1 MRTDSKLSAPWA
13 RLAGFEPIHRAPTGT
28 PGSRSLD
35 AGAHSKSGHVDVARG
50 LPPPALSKWAEL
62 TKLFGPASGI
72 GLASRVIRDQE
83 IQLGKVNIFP
93 SLRRTKRDTYSCS
106 CSRRRRD
113 DGRAGAGK
121 TVRRCFQVG
130 GRFVSSKNPARSL
143 FGFRKRTSNTA
154 AMLRSIT
161 SPDPQPSIASS
172 SPRASDESRSGGTGG
187 PATSVITKV
196 KPKTKRPN
204 LYRVLILND
213 DYTPMEFVVHV
224 LEKFF
229 QKDVEAATKIM
240 LHVHHNGIGEC
251 GIFTY
256 EIAET
261 KVTQVMD
268 FARKHQHPLQ
278 CVMEKK

>member
-1 MRTDSKLSAPWA
+1 LY
-13 RLAGFEPIHRAPTGT
+13 GPIGSGCDPGT
-28 PGSRSLD
+28 IEREAMLPLPLD
-35 AGAHSKSGHVDVARG
+35 AVSRQIDRVGHYVTRAAVQMSNG
-50 LPPPALSKWAEL
+50 
-62 TKLFGPASGI
+62 
-72 GLASRVIRDQE
+72 
-83 IQLGKVNIFP
+83 
-93 SLRRTKRDTYSCS
+93 
-106 CSRRRRD
+106 D
-113 DGRAGAGK
+113 DR
-121 TVRRCFQVG
+121 
-130 GRFVSSKNPARSL
+130 P
-143 FGFRKRTSNTA
+143 
-154 AMLRSIT
+154 
-161 SPDPQPSIASS
+161 
-172 SPRASDESRSGGTGG
+172 GG
-187 PATSVITKV
+187 PSGPGTTVITKT
-196 KPKTKRPN
+196 KPKIKRPS

-240 LHVHHNGIGEC
+240 LHVHHHGIGEC